1 MKTAEETMETMENFM
16 IYVVEIVVDV
26 LKHVCFEE
34 CPMSP
39 RFYILLRSINTLHS
53 VFSVH

>member
-1 MKTAEETMETMENFM
+1 MKTAEEMMEIMENFM
-16 IYVVEIVVDV
+16 IYLVEIVVDV